1 MSTPDAT
8 GSGRPLRTAGL
19 VLLGVAAVALL
30 LGLFGVAGGD
40 DSDEI
45 AAESRPPAA
54 STQPGGSTTNPTGTV
69 SPTGTAG
76 STSSTSTATS
86 TAAPTA
92 TSTATP
98 TGAPPSTGAPVA
110 PPPIITPGAGP
121 GTGEPTRGAVR
132 VYNNSTIRGLAA
144 RAAQDMRAVGWSV
157 REVGNYSGGT
167 IPTTTVYYDDE
178 SGRSAAD
185 ALGENFGM
193 RIEPRFE
200 GIRDATPGLIV
211 IVTNDYSS

>member
-8 GSGRPLRTAGL
+8 GSGRPLRSAGL

-45 AAESRPPAA
+45 ATEGRPPAA
-54 STQPGGSTTNPTGTV
+54 STQPGGSTTNPTGTA

-86 TAAPTA
+86 TA
-92 TSTATP
+92 TP
-98 TGAPPSTGAPVA
+98 TGAPSSTGAPEA
-110 PPPIITPGAGP
+110 PPPIIMPGAAP

-167 IPTTTVYYDDE
+167 IPTTTVYYDDD
-178 SGRSAAD
+178 SGRDAAD

-193 RIEPRFE
+193 RIEPRFD

-211 IVTNDYSS
+211 IVTDDYSH

>member
-30 LGLFGVAGGD
+30 LGLFGVATGNG
-40 DSDEI
+40 SDEI
-45 AAESRPPAA
+45 ATEARRP
-54 STQPGGSTTNPTGTV
+54 
-69 SPTGTAG
+69 
-76 STSSTSTATS
+76 ATS
-86 TAAPTA
+86 TLPGSSPT
-92 TSTATP
+92 TP
-98 TGAPPSTGAPVA
+98 TGPASPTDPAGPTAAPPSTGVPVVPPPTA
-110 PPPIITPGAGP
+110 PPPISTPGAGP
-121 GTGEPTRGAVR
+121 NMDTATRGAVR

-144 RAAQDMRAVGWSV
+144 RAAEDIRAAGWSV
-157 REVGNYSGGT
+157 PEVGNYSGGT

-178 SGRSAAD
+178 SRRSAAD
-185 ALGENFGM
+185 ALGESFGM

-200 GIRDATPGLIV
+200 GIQDAAPGLIV

>member
-1 MSTPDAT
+1 MSTPDVT

-30 LGLFGVAGGD
+30 LGLFGVAAGD
-40 DSDEI
+40 GSDEI
-45 AAESRPPAA
+45 AIEGRPPAA
-54 STQPGGSTTNPTGTV
+54 STPPDSSPPSPTGPA

-76 STSSTSTATS
+76 SASSTSTA
-86 TAAPTA
+86 
-92 TSTATP
+92 
-98 TGAPPSTGAPVA
+98 APPSTGAPV
-110 PPPIITPGAGP
+110 PPSPITMPGAGP
-121 GTGEPTRGAVR
+121 RTDDATRGAVR

-144 RAAQDMRAVGWSV
+144 RAAEDMRAAGWSV
-157 REVGNYSGGT
+157 PEVDNYSGGI

-178 SGRSAAD
+178 SRRSAAD

-193 RIEPRFE
+193 RIEPRFD

-211 IVTNDYSS
+211 IVTNDYSP

>member
-30 LGLFGVAGGD
+30 LGLLDVAGGG

-45 AAESRPPAA
+45 AIEGRSPAA
-54 STQPGGSTTNPTGTV
+54 STQLGGSPTRPTGAA
-69 SPTGTAG
+69 SPTATAG
-76 STSSTSTATS
+76 STS
-86 TAAPTA
+86 A

-110 PPPIITPGAGP
+110 PPPIIMPGAAP

-144 RAAQDMRAVGWSV
+144 QAAQDMRAVGWSV

-178 SGRSAAD
+178 SGCSAAD

-200 GIRDATPGLIV
+200 GIRDAAPGLIV
-211 IVTNDYSS
+211 IVTNDYSP

>member
-54 STQPGGSTTNPTGTV
+54 STQPGGSTTNPTGTA
-69 SPTGTAG
+69 SPTATAG
-76 STSSTSTATS
+76 STSS
-86 TAAPTA
+86 

>member
-1 MSTPDAT
+1 
-8 GSGRPLRTAGL
+8 
-19 VLLGVAAVALL
+19 VAAVALL

-54 STQPGGSTTNPTGTV
+54 STQPGGSTTNPTGTAGPTGTASPTGTAGPTGTA

-76 STSSTSTATS
+76 STSSTSTAT
-86 TAAPTA
+86 
-92 TSTATP
+92 P
-98 TGAPPSTGAPVA
+98 TGAPSSTGAPVA

>member
-54 STQPGGSTTNPTGTV
+54 STQPGGSTTNPTGTAGPTGTA

-76 STSSTSTATS
+76 STSS
-86 TAAPTA
+86 

>member
-45 AAESRPPAA
+45 ATEGRPPAA
-54 STQPGGSTTNPTGTV
+54 STQPGGSTTNPTGTA
-69 SPTGTAG
+69 SPTATAG

-86 TAAPTA
+86 TATP
-92 TSTATP
+92 TATP
-98 TGAPPSTGAPVA
+98 TGAPSSTGAPVA

-167 IPTTTVYYDDE
+167 IPTTTVYYDDD
-178 SGRSAAD
+178 SGRGAAD
-185 ALGENFGM
+185 ALGEYFGM
-193 RIEPRFE
+193 RIEPRFD

-211 IVTNDYSS
+211 IVTNDYSP

>member
-30 LGLFGVAGGD
+30 LGIFGVAGGD

-45 AAESRPPAA
+45 AAEGRPPAA
-54 STQPGGSTTNPTGTV
+54 STQPGGSTTNPTGTA

-86 TAAPTA
+86 TATP
-92 TSTATP
+92 TATP

-132 VYNNSTIRGLAA
+132 IYNNSTIRGLAA
-144 RAAQDMRAVGWSV
+144 RAAQDMRAAGWSV
-157 REVGNYSGGT
+157 QEVGNYSAGI
-167 IPTTTVYYDDE
+167 IPTTTVYYDDK
-178 SGRSAAD
+178 SRRNAAD
-185 ALGENFGM
+185 ALGESFGM
-193 RIEPRFE
+193 RIEPRFD

-211 IVTNDYSS
+211 IVTNDYSP